1 MNDFAKLHEMYKNRL
16 KADGIPDQFVL
27 PEDMLREQGSTGV
40 YTMLAV
46 LYANHEM
53 SPNLLDPD
61 AWLVDDRPETVG
73 LSPEVREVASRLLG
87 REVER
92 EDRQTLFSI
101 RADRIELSDE
111 AFDKLNAMLDNPD
124 PKPNRALINLMSR
137 KKNWS

>member
-1 MNDFAKLHEMYKNRL
+1 MNDFSKLHEMYRVRL

-27 PEDMLREQGSTGV
+27 PEDMLREQGSAGI

-46 LYANHEM
+46 LYANHDM
-53 SPNLLDPD
+53 SPNLLDPE
-61 AWLVDDRPETVG
+61 AWAADERPESVG
-73 LSPEVREVASRLLG
+73 IPQEVREVASRLLG

-92 EDRQTLFSI
+92 EDRLTLFSI
-101 RADRIELSDE
+101 RADKIELSDE

-137 KKNWS
+137 KRNWN